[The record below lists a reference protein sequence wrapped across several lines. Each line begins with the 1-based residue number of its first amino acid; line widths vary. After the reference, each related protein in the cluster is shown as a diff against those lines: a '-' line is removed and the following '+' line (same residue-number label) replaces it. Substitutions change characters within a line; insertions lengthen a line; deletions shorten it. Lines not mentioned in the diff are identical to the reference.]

1 MTSTTIH
8 MVAKWLS
15 IIERREDMNNNQIIK
30 ELEQIKE
37 SICLVEDLETDRD
50 VGYLCAQKDFI
61 EMLDERISAL
71 KSKGEKI

>member
-1 MTSTTIH
+1 
-8 MVAKWLS
+8 
-15 IIERREDMNNNQIIK
+15 MNNNQIIK